1 MSHCGALPVECFT
14 NLPLRIL
21 GKAVHRDMSHYSHPN
36 PKIPKKFAGGSCWP
50 AGATGCH
57 ASQKMDTAENID
69 PVEAW
74 CWRMYMHCR
83 KLLLKKKKKK
93 KAHTAVTW
101 PWESW
106 VHYRNWTLE
115 ETFVPQKLPSE
126 HWNPEEK
133 SFPTEMSLKCPPETK
148 PHLLPDD

>member
-1 MSHCGALPVECFT
+1 MSHCGALPVECFR

-50 AGATGCH
+50 VGATGCH

-69 PVEAW
+69 TVLCQAW

-83 KLLLKKKKKK
+83 KLLLKKKKSPHGSHL
-93 KAHTAVTW
+93 A
-101 PWESW
+101 
-106 VHYRNWTLE
+106 LG
-115 ETFVPQKLPSE
+115 KLSA
-126 HWNPEEK
+126 
-133 SFPTEMSLKCPPETK
+133 L
-148 PHLLPDD
+148 